1 MNNEVRIGGGW
12 KEKLN
17 DQFSEPYFT
26 ELTNFVR
33 AEYQK
38 STIYP
43 EPKYIF
49 RALDLTPYDE
59 RNEVI
64 LGWQLRRKAR
74 QFMSGDMHL
83 L

>member
-1 MNNEVRIGGGW
+1 MANEVKIGGGW
-12 KEKLN
+12 KERLD
-17 DQFSEPYFT
+17 DQFGESYFT
-26 ELTNFVR
+26 ELMDFVR
-33 AEYQK
+33 GECQK